1 MKFWK
6 KFVKVIEDIFKLMYI
21 PLPTFLIYFMIQ
33 VGKALNNVEGRDS
46 VITVIMTL
54 IVLMF
59 TGMSIVISSSY
70 VKYFLDKR
78 EKKDGKDS

>member
-21 PLPTFLIYFMIQ
+21 PFPTFLIYFMIQ

-78 EKKDGKDS
+78 EKKDGKDN